1 VTETTPASPS
11 FGAPKNAVLI
21 LLDSLNRHMLGAYGG
36 REFATPNL
44 DRLAARSVRFT
55 RHFTGSLPCI
65 PARHDILCG
74 ALDFLWKPWGS
85 IELWEDA
92 ITRQLHD
99 AGVATQL
106 ISDHPHLFEAGGE
119 NYHIDFKAWDYLRGH
134 ESDPW
139 RTRPDPSWVGSPKFF
154 ERPMA
159 YDNSRGWF
167 RGEADFPGP
176 RTMQAAA
183 RWLDEN
189 ARCHERFF
197 LFVDEFDPHEPFDT
211 PEPYLSMYDP
221 DWAEPHLIWPPYVDG
236 GVRRGAL
243 TERQARQI
251 RALYGGK
258 LTMIDHWLGR
268 VLDSLDR
275 HELWDDTLVILC
287 TDHGHYLGEK
297 DIWGKPPVPIYEPL
311 GHMPLFIAAPAVAA
325 TTCDALTTSV
335 DLFATLADVF
345 GVAESVRQR
354 THGVS
359 LLPLLDRSS
368 DRVRDWLLTGV
379 WGREVHLVDERRKY
393 ARAPIGA
400 NAPLDMYS
408 NRWSTMPTH
417 VMSREEAMPLP
428 DQRAVLGRMPGSG
441 VPVLHQRWD
450 ESDPLPFWA
459 GRRFSGNHLYDL
471 EDDPGEEQ
479 NLAGR
484 PLETEYR
491 DKLRAALEAVDAPE
505 GQFERLGLA

>member
-1 VTETTPASPS
+1 MSETPAPAV
-11 FGAPKNAVLI
+11 APKNAVVI

-44 DRLAARSVRFT
+44 DRLAQRSVRFT
-55 RHFTGSLPCI
+55 RHFTGSLPCM

-92 ITRQLHD
+92 ITRQLHE

-119 NYHIDFKAWDYLRGH
+119 NYHIDFTAWDYVRGH

-139 RTRPDPSWVGSPKFF
+139 KTRPDPSWLGSPKFF

-159 YDNSRGWF
+159 YDLSRGWF
-167 RGEADFPGP
+167 REEADFPGP
-176 RTMQAAA
+176 KTMAAAA

-189 ARCHERFF
+189 ANAHDRFF

-221 DWAEPHLIWPPYVDG
+221 DWGSDAHLIWPPYVDG
-236 GVRRGAL
+236 GVKRGVL
-243 TERQARQI
+243 SERQARQI

-258 LTMIDHWLGR
+258 LTMIDAWLGR
-268 VLDSLDR
+268 VLDALDR
-275 HELWDDTLVILC
+275 NGLWDDTLVILC

-297 DIWGKPPVPIYEPL
+297 DIWGKPAVPIYEPL
-311 GHMPLFIAAPAVAA
+311 GHIPLMVSGAGLEPG
-325 TTCDALTTSV
+325 TSDALTTSV
-335 DLFATLADVF
+335 DIFATIADLF
-345 GVAESVRQR
+345 GVTDSVRQR
-354 THGVS
+354 THGRS
-359 LLPLLDRSS
+359 LMPVLRGETKSA
-368 DRVRDWLLTGV
+368 RDWLLTGV
-379 WGREVHLVDERRKY
+379 WGREVVLIDGQRKY
-393 ARAPIGA
+393 VRAPAGA
-400 NAPLDMYS
+400 NEPLDMYS

-417 VMSREEAMPLP
+417 VFTREQSLPNP
-428 DQRAVLGRMPGSG
+428 DQRARLAHMPGSTI
-441 VPVLHQRWD
+441 PVIHQQWD

-459 GRRFSGNHLYDL
+459 AKRFSGDHLYDL
-471 EDDPGEEQ
+471 EDDPGEER
-479 NLAGR
+479 NLVGDG
-484 PLETEYR
+484 LEAEYR
-491 DKLRAALEAVDAPE
+491 GRLTEALRELDAPE
-505 GQFERLGLA
+505 GQFKRLGLA

>member
-1 VTETTPASPS
+1 MSETPAPAV
-11 FGAPKNAVLI
+11 APKNAVVI

-44 DRLAARSVRFT
+44 DRLAQRSVRFT
-55 RHFTGSLPCI
+55 RHFTGSLPCM

-92 ITRQLHD
+92 ITRQLHE

-119 NYHIDFKAWDYLRGH
+119 NYHIDFTAWDYVRGH

-139 RTRPDPSWVGSPKFF
+139 KTRPDPSWLGSPKFF

-159 YDNSRGWF
+159 YDLSRGWF
-167 RGEADFPGP
+167 REEADFPGP
-176 RTMQAAA
+176 KTMAAAA

-189 ARCHERFF
+189 ANAHDRFF

-221 DWAEPHLIWPPYVDG
+221 DWGSDAHLIWPPYIDG
-236 GVRRGAL
+236 GVKRGVL
-243 TERQARQI
+243 SERQARQI

-258 LTMIDHWLGR
+258 LTMIDAWLGR
-268 VLDSLDR
+268 VLDALDR
-275 HELWDDTLVILC
+275 NGLWDDTLVILC

-297 DIWGKPPVPIYEPL
+297 DIWGKPAVPIYEPL
-311 GHMPLFIAAPAVAA
+311 GHIPLMVSGAGLEPG
-325 TTCDALTTSV
+325 TSDALTTSV
-335 DLFATLADVF
+335 DIFATIADLF
-345 GVAESVRQR
+345 GVTDGVRQR
-354 THGVS
+354 THGRS
-359 LLPLLDRSS
+359 LMPVLRGETKSE
-368 DRVRDWLLTGV
+368 RDWLLTGV
-379 WGREVHLVDERRKY
+379 WGREVVLIDGQRKY
-393 ARAPIGA
+393 VRAPAGA
-400 NAPLDMYS
+400 NEPLDMYS

-417 VMSREEAMPLP
+417 VFTREQSLPNP
-428 DQRAVLGRMPGSG
+428 DQRARLARMPGSTI
-441 VPVLHQRWD
+441 PVIHQQWD

-459 GRRFSGNHLYDL
+459 AKRFSGDHLYDL
-471 EDDPGEEQ
+471 EDDPGEDR
-479 NLAGR
+479 NMVGDG
-484 PLETEYR
+484 LEAEYR
-491 DKLRAALEAVDAPE
+491 GRLTEALRELDAPE
-505 GQFERLGLA
+505 GQFKRLGL